1 MESFPK
7 PWRLALLGLLWL
19 WIGLTVWLRAVQAFL
34 VLFSPTGAWQA
45 PGWQHVAVVRIEV
58 DQGGKLTGAVLARR
72 EDREVDLK
80 FSQQEALGLAVG
92 DELWVLNNYFVGG
105 ARPDHFRLT
114 PLRLLLEYPEPL
126 ALLALGGILLLRRG
140 QRKEDLKAQA
150 PPPGG
155 RKVWKDEF
163 HARAERFTPSKPGP
177 EPPSDPT

>member
-1 MESFPK
+1 MEPQPK
-7 PWRLALLGLLWL
+7 LWRLVLQGVLWL
-19 WIGLTVWLRAVQAFL
+19 WIGLTLWLRAVQAFL
-34 VLFSPTGAWQA
+34 VMFSPTGSWQL

-58 DQGGKLTGAVLARR
+58 DQEGKLTGGVLARR

-80 FSQQEALGLAVG
+80 FSQQEALGLATG

-114 PLRLLLEYPEPL
+114 PVRLLLEYPEPL
-126 ALLALGGILLLRRG
+126 ALLALGWILLLRRG
-140 QRKEDLKAQA
+140 QRQEEVKAQA

-163 HARAERFTPSKPGP
+163 HSRAERFSAPKPDPG
-177 EPPSDPT
+177 PPSDPS

>member
-1 MESFPK
+1 MKSFPK
-7 PWRLALLGLLWL
+7 PWRLILQSVLWL

-34 VLFSPTGAWQA
+34 VMFSPTGSWQL
-45 PGWQHVAVVRIEV
+45 PGWQHVAVIRVEV
-58 DQGGKLTGAVLARR
+58 DQEGKLTGGVLARR

-80 FSQQEALGLAVG
+80 FSQQEALGLAAG

-114 PLRLLLEYPEPL
+114 PIRVLLEYPEPL

-140 QRKEDLKAQA
+140 QRKEEQKAQE

-155 RKVWKDEF
+155 RKVWKDDF
-163 HARAERFTPSKPGP
+163 HARAERFAAAKSDPDA
-177 EPPSDPT
+177 PSDPT